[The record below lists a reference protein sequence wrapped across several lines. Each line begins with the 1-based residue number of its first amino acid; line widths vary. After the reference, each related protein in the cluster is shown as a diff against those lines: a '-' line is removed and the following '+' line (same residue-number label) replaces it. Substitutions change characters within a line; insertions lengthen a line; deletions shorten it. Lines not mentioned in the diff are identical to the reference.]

1 MSQPPSPILLRGVGV
16 GLVLALSAL
25 GILRRLRRHTSPFP
39 HPAHPLALQDAATR
53 ALAEARANGDIPP
66 ALHGELTVHLRVT
79 AKGQVAELSVQA
91 EPAVP
96 AGVRRVVEPA
106 LAGAVRNAS
115 GIPHAVT
122 DSYFVLRY

>member
-1 MSQPPSPILLRGVGV
+1 VAEVSLAGGWAVGV

-25 GILRRLRRHTSPFP
+25 AVLRRLRRRPGPFP
-39 HPAHPLALQDAATR
+39 HAAHPLALQDAATR
-53 ALAEARANGDIPP
+53 ALAEARTNGDIPP

-79 AKGQVAELSVQA
+79 AEGQVAELSVQA

-96 AGVRRVVEPA
+96 ASVQRVVEPA
-106 LAGAVRNAS
+106 LAAAVRNAR

-122 DSYFVLRY
+122 DSYFILRY